1 MQYSK
6 QIFNYINECELDIE
20 YELSCSMLEIYKE
33 TLYDLLSMNKADL
46 KIKESPQ
53 RGIYVE
59 GLSQIVN
66 HFK

>member
-1 MQYSK
+1 M
-6 QIFNYINECELDIE
+6 DIE

-59 GLSQIVN
+59 GLSQIVRN
-66 HFK
+66 F